1 MGGRPLTLS
10 RGELGSIL
18 FGDPRA
24 PSDRHPTAIRP
35 PSDRHPTA
43 CLCSDCAPLAA
54 LQATTILPGFDEA
67 AAVYTRAWLGERGVE
82 LMGGEP
88 IEKIEAESVLLKS
101 GVKLEADVVYKC
113 VGVMP
118 NTAMLKE
125 SPFAAHFGFRDSIE
139 VNDYLQVAGH
149 PHVYCV
155 GDAMSHKSRELKL
168 GHTAEV
174 NAHLAAHNI
183 LNSIHAK
190 PLLRYPNGVTGADTT
205 PKIWCLS
212 LGRYAACLG
221 FNGLVCTGWWVAVV
235 KWMLE
240 WTKVAAAAE
249 KPVGILFWRVSDG
262 VSNWLGR
269 TLLRIPKDDEPPP
282 SDPFEQLYRLPHPML
297 DFLLS
302 PVWGQLGM
310 WLMRVITGL
319 LILHHGIGKLEDPD
333 TFSTKVVAVYFPF
346 LPGSPYFWTY
356 ASAMFEIVGSGCIA
370 FGIFVRPVRNTARD
384 SDPRRAA
391 DSRHPSPPSPFLH
404 PLEGHECHP
413 HAAQAAFLLA
423 ATMVNAIYFHLRAFG
438 LQNFP
443 LDPDSGGSY
452 TFEPSM
458 AFLGIT
464 LCKPHAHVE
473 PSQPHTRP
481 PPPPLPH
488 TPTHPPTP
496 LPHARPKICGL

>member
-1 MGGRPLTLS
+1 MYS
-10 RGELGSIL
+10 
-18 FGDPRA
+18 
-24 PSDRHPTAIRP
+24 
-35 PSDRHPTA
+35 
-43 CLCSDCAPLAA
+43 
-54 LQATTILPGFDEA
+54 
-67 AAVYTRAWLGERGVE
+67 RAWLGERGVE

-125 SPFAAHFGFRDSIE
+125 SPLAQKFGFRDSIE
-139 VNDYLQVAGH
+139 VNDHLQVEGM
-149 PHVYCV
+149 PRVYCV
-155 GDAMSHKSRELKL
+155 GDMMSHKSRELKL

-174 NAHLAAHNI
+174 NAHLASHNI
-183 LNSIHAK
+183 LNAIHGK
-190 PLLRYPNGVTGADTT
+190 PLLTYPNGVTGADTT

-249 KPVGILFWRVSDG
+249 KPVGILFWQVSDAM
-262 VSNWLGR
+262 SNWLGR
-269 TLLRIPKDDEPPP
+269 TLLRVPKEDEPPP
-282 SDPFEQLYRLPHPML
+282 SDPFEQRYRFPHPL
-297 DFLLS
+297 LRFLES
-302 PVWGQLGM
+302 PIWGQLGM
-310 WLMRVITGL
+310 WFMRVVTAL
-319 LILHHGIGKLEDPD
+319 LILHHGLGKLQDPD
-333 TFSTKVVAVYFPF
+333 TFSNSVVAVYFPF

-356 ASAMFEIVGSGCIA
+356 ASATIEVVGSACIF
-370 FGIFVRPVRNTARD
+370 FGVFVRP
-384 SDPRRAA
+384 AA
-391 DSRHPSPPSPFLH
+391 L
-404 PLEGHECHP
+404 
-413 HAAQAAFLLA
+413 LLA
-423 ATMVNAIYFHLRAFG
+423 ATMVNAIYFHFRAFG

-464 LCKPHAHVE
+464 LCIGLVGPGRFSLTKRWETKLDALKNLEWSWSDIGVLIVRIVTALLMVHHGQNKLGDPDTFSSSVVAVYF
-473 PSQPHTRP
+473 PF
-481 PPPPLPH
+481 LPGSPYFW
-488 TPTHPPTP
+488 TY
-496 LPHARPKICGL
+496 LSAAFEIVGSACWIAGFLARPAAALIGGTMVNAVAFHLMKFGSQSFP